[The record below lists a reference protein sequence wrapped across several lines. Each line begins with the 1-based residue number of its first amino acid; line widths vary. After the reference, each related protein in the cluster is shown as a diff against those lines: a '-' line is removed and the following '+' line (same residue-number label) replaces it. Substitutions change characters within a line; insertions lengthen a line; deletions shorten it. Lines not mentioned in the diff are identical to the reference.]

1 MANGEKMGGNTPN
14 QWQAGSAGN
23 MQQSTVEGAGIHKDI
38 VAAVDPNKTET
49 SGGNKSEDGAAEHGG
64 PVKGYS
70 IDELK
75 NLKHDKLAEIAFQA
89 MSPAQRAEYAAK
101 LAEGYEISME
111 VVSVSGDD
119 VAETKNNISPEGFS
133 DWKKSLS
140 NYEDDFFDKT
150 VANKAELE
158 QKRRQS
164 ETIAKKARRF
174 GFKAIAM
181 GMAAGSLMS
190 IANPKVTS
198 GAEVKPMSREQVS
211 DVFSE
216 AVKDKSEEKDVTT
229 SGNEGFKL
237 SDSPT
242 IQNLGNVFGQTAER
256 IKNTRNVLIN
266 GEVVSMDLTIG
277 GTNTGED
284 ITDIANKKAPESLT
298 TRSAKFAD
306 EGGLYREAEND
317 PVKMQELTKDC
328 YSEILSHEAYLGAF
342 VESLAA
348 EGRWP
353 GEATTP
359 AFVTDK
365 IDYYKSNTAAY
376 NEDREWRQQREIDK
390 AEAGISYSVM
400 NWTLPYGSTYVEI
413 ENGKPVIKSDSY
425 VPNRSKGVLILQAF
439 DKDGNNYYNKGAVK
453 QSILEMSGEMRPDMT
468 EEEQQEVMESHIVL
482 GREVGCKQFAIIKV
496 KYEKKKI
503 TTTRITHGERSS
515 STSKEIIPPVIPE
528 KPGGNE
534 NGGGDGGSGG
544 HEDENHED
552 HEDKKRD
559 NHEDIEKD
567 KDKKTRDKEDENE
580 HKDKDKKQRL
590 DSKTGEVRGAN
601 EDDDQR
607 GKTDEITDGAA
618 KAGNDETNARVDAAG
633 GEVSDK
639 KDEQTEVVEN
649 YTQKDENGVENEGKS
664 ISTTEGNANLNTG
677 SDEKQ
682 SDANAKEVI
691 PDGGN
696 ESVQGDAEVTA
707 ANKTEWNFQDDILS
721 DNF

>member
-1 MANGEKMGGNTPN
+1 MANGEKIGGNTPN

-38 VAAVDPNKTET
+38 AAVVDPNKTET
-49 SGGNKSEDGAAEHGG
+49 SGGNKSEDGVAEHGS

-119 VAETKNNISPEGFS
+119 VAETKNDISPEGFS

-174 GFKAIAM
+174 GSRAIVM
-181 GMAAGSLMS
+181 GMVAGSLMS
-190 IANPKVTS
+190 VANPKVTS

-216 AVKDKSEEKDVTT
+216 AVNNKSEAKDVAA
-229 SGNEGFKL
+229 SDNESFRL

-242 IQNLGNVFGQTAER
+242 IQKLGNVVNQTAER

-376 NEDREWRQQREIDK
+376 NEDREWRQQKEIDK

-528 KPGGNE
+528 EPGGNE
-534 NGGGDGGSGG
+534 NGGGDNGSGG

-559 NHEDIEKD
+559 NHEDVEKD

-590 DSKTGEVRGAN
+590 DSKTGEVRGAT

-607 GKTDEITDGAA
+607 DKTDEITEGKAL
-618 KAGNDETNARVDAAG
+618 AGNDETNARVDAAG

-682 SDANAKEVI
+682 SDAKAKEVI

>member
-1 MANGEKMGGNTPN
+1 
-14 QWQAGSAGN
+14 
-23 MQQSTVEGAGIHKDI
+23 
-38 VAAVDPNKTET
+38 
-49 SGGNKSEDGAAEHGG
+49 
-64 PVKGYS
+64 
-70 IDELK
+70 
-75 NLKHDKLAEIAFQA
+75 
-89 MSPAQRAEYAAK
+89 
-101 LAEGYEISME
+101 
-111 VVSVSGDD
+111 
-119 VAETKNNISPEGFS
+119 
-133 DWKKSLS
+133 
-140 NYEDDFFDKT
+140 
-150 VANKAELE
+150 
-158 QKRRQS
+158 
-164 ETIAKKARRF
+164 
-174 GFKAIAM
+174 
-181 GMAAGSLMS
+181 
-190 IANPKVTS
+190 
-198 GAEVKPMSREQVS
+198 
-211 DVFSE
+211 
-216 AVKDKSEEKDVTT
+216 
-229 SGNEGFKL
+229 
-237 SDSPT
+237 
-242 IQNLGNVFGQTAER
+242 
-256 IKNTRNVLIN
+256 
-266 GEVVSMDLTIG
+266 MDLTIG

-365 IDYYKSNTAAY
+365 IDYYKANTAAY
-376 NEDREWRQQREIDK
+376 NEDREWRQQKEIDK

-439 DKDGNNYYNKGAVK
+439 DKNGNNYYNQGAVK
-453 QSILEMSGEMRPDMT
+453 KSILEMSGEMRPDMT

-528 KPGGNE
+528 EPGGNE
-534 NGGGDGGSGG
+534 NGGGDNGSGG

-559 NHEDIEKD
+559 NHEDVEKD

-590 DSKTGEVRGAN
+590 DSKTGEVRGAT

-607 GKTDEITDGAA
+607 DKTDEITEGKAL
-618 KAGNDETNARVDAAG
+618 AGNDETNARVDAAG

-639 KDEQTEVVEN
+639 KDEQAEVVEN

-682 SDANAKEVI
+682 SDAKAKEVI

>member
-1 MANGEKMGGNTPN
+1 
-14 QWQAGSAGN
+14 
-23 MQQSTVEGAGIHKDI
+23 
-38 VAAVDPNKTET
+38 
-49 SGGNKSEDGAAEHGG
+49 
-64 PVKGYS
+64 
-70 IDELK
+70 
-75 NLKHDKLAEIAFQA
+75 
-89 MSPAQRAEYAAK
+89 
-101 LAEGYEISME
+101 
-111 VVSVSGDD
+111 
-119 VAETKNNISPEGFS
+119 
-133 DWKKSLS
+133 
-140 NYEDDFFDKT
+140 
-150 VANKAELE
+150 
-158 QKRRQS
+158 
-164 ETIAKKARRF
+164 
-174 GFKAIAM
+174 
-181 GMAAGSLMS
+181 
-190 IANPKVTS
+190 
-198 GAEVKPMSREQVS
+198 
-211 DVFSE
+211 
-216 AVKDKSEEKDVTT
+216 
-229 SGNEGFKL
+229 
-237 SDSPT
+237 
-242 IQNLGNVFGQTAER
+242 
-256 IKNTRNVLIN
+256 
-266 GEVVSMDLTIG
+266 
-277 GTNTGED
+277 
-284 ITDIANKKAPESLT
+284 
-298 TRSAKFAD
+298 
-306 EGGLYREAEND
+306 
-317 PVKMQELTKDC
+317 
-328 YSEILSHEAYLGAF
+328 
-342 VESLAA
+342 
-348 EGRWP
+348 
-353 GEATTP
+353 
-359 AFVTDK
+359 
-365 IDYYKSNTAAY
+365 
-376 NEDREWRQQREIDK
+376 
-390 AEAGISYSVM
+390 
-400 NWTLPYGSTYVEI
+400 
-413 ENGKPVIKSDSY
+413 
-425 VPNRSKGVLILQAF
+425 
-439 DKDGNNYYNKGAVK
+439 
-453 QSILEMSGEMRPDMT
+453 MT

-503 TTTRITHGERSS
+503 TTTRITHGEKSS

-544 HEDENHED
+544 HEGENHED

-618 KAGNDETNARVDAAG
+618 KAGNNETNARVDAAG